1 MERMGLY
8 TAQIIKIMQMLKTN
22 GTQGKTLAMLGKQAL
37 CTKEDLL
44 LKILLSFGIFNE
56 KKDKDNMI
64 DSVQLF
70 KMMGLKEVHVLDY
83 SDYEGADI
91 ICDLNKELPLD
102 LYQRF
107 DYIIEG
113 GTFEH
118 VFDIAQA
125 MENVS
130 NMLKVGGIVYHGSPS
145 DGWINHGFYS
155 ISPNFFMD
163 YYFNNGFDIISIE
176 MQMEY
181 EDKSSDRIIC
191 NYSEDLRTFRT
202 EEEINRFFRKN
213 MLQEEFHAFQVI
225 CIARKKIVQK
235 LEYPIQ
241 GRYAEAYMTKQ
252 SNITSLTLNKS
263 KVKEYLKNC
272 HGKIALFGCGYMCDA
287 FMDEVYR
294 NDRENKIDFIFD
306 SNIRKAGMVYRGFKI
321 FYPVES
327 KLCQV
332 KDIMI
337 TSTRYEKDIKDF
349 LIDKGIEEDRIKMI
363 RDLCK

>member
-1 MERMGLY
+1 MGLY
-8 TAQIIKIMQMLKTN
+8 TAQIIKIIQMLKTN

-44 LKILLSFGIFNE
+44 LKILLSFGISYENI
-56 KKDKDNMI
+56 DKDNMM

-91 ICDLNKELPLD
+91 ICDLNKELSVD

-118 VFDIAQA
+118 VFDIARA
-125 MENVS
+125 MTNVS
-130 NMLKVGGIVYHGSPS
+130 NMLKEGGIVYHGSPS

-163 YYFNNGFDIISIE
+163 YYFDNGFDIISIE

-181 EDKSSDRIIC
+181 IDKNGDRIIC
-191 NYSEDLRTFRT
+191 NYSEDLRTFQT

-225 CIARKKIVQK
+225 CFAQKKTTQK

-241 GRYAEAYMTKQ
+241 ERYAEAYLNKQ
-252 SNITSLTLNKS
+252 SNIKSLTLNKN
-263 KVKEYLKNC
+263 KVKEYLKDC
-272 HGKIALFGCGYMCDA
+272 HDKIALFGCGYMCDV
-287 FMDEVYR
+287 FIDEVYK
-294 NDRENKIDFIFD
+294 NDRENKIDYIFD
-306 SNIRKAGMVYRGFKI
+306 SNVRKAGMVYRGFKI
-321 FYPVES
+321 FYPVET
-327 KLCQV
+327 KLCRV
-332 KDIMI
+332 KEFLI
-337 TSTRYEKDIKDF
+337 TSSRYEKDIKDF
-349 LIDKGIEEDRIKMI
+349 LMDKGIEENRIKMI
-363 RDLCK
+363 SDLCR